1 MSIKTILVSQ
11 PSPSN
16 ENNPYTRLKERL
28 NLKID
33 FDMTFASIYL
43 IVLCRVRLLQK
54 LYIQNSLILY
64 LMALNLKLL

>member
-33 FDMTFASIYL
+33 FRPFIHVEGLSPKQ
-43 IVLCRVRLLQK
+43 VRH
-54 LYIQNSLILY
+54 
-64 LMALNLKLL
+64 